1 MSASERRRQQSASDY
16 PSPERL
22 REERRLRG
30 ILEESR
36 QRLDVARA
44 EYQRLTGICRD
55 LDPAHPDG
63 IAALRTAMNVY
74 QSARKGYLAALRAFA
89 DFASGRSCP

>member
-1 MSASERRRQQSASDY
+1 
-16 PSPERL
+16 L

-36 QRLDVARA
+36 HLLDVATA
-44 EYQRLTGICRD
+44 EYRRLTEICRD

-63 IAALRTAMNVY
+63 IAALRAAMHVH

>member
-1 MSASERRRQQSASDY
+1 MSASERRPQLSASDY

-36 QRLDVARA
+36 RRLDVAA
-44 EYQRLTGICRD
+44 AKYQRLTEICRD

-63 IAALRTAMNVY
+63 IAALRTAMDVH
-74 QSARKGYLAALRAFA
+74 QSAQKGYLAALRAFA
-89 DFASGRSCP
+89 DFTLG